1 MFIFQTEVE
10 MWPFEELPST
20 EGPFTNDVTS
30 EEFSLIEFF
39 KPLFYFLGIRNW
51 VAMEMMIVIILGG
64 LFLLFAIIL
73 IYILFICC
81 NPNQD
86 GGQNE
91 QGEFQLPSNDMTDCV
106 ENANNTDIAIE
117 IDTPKF
123 PNLVT
128 LRPKKEKFETQ
139 SETGLRRATFY
150 RAGGSSTES
159 VFFSGSRKRL
169 SVELSDLGQKMGIL
183 QNRLSILGDL
193 KNKWDSNISVQ
204 T

>member
-20 EGPFTNDVTS
+20 EGPFTNDVMS

-51 VAMEMMIVIILGG
+51 VAMEMMIVITLGG

-81 NPNQD
+81 NPKEE

-91 QGEFQLPSNDMTDCV
+91 QGELQSPSSDMTSFV
-106 ENANNTDIAIE
+106 EDANNVDTVIE
-117 IDTPKF
+117 IDTPQF
-123 PNLVT
+123 PNFVT
-128 LRPKKEKFETQ
+128 FRPKKEKFETK

-204 T
+204 A

>member
-1 MFIFQTEVE
+1 M
-10 MWPFEELPST
+10 
-20 EGPFTNDVTS
+20 
-30 EEFSLIEFF
+30 IEFF

-81 NPNQD
+81 SPKEE

-91 QGEFQLPSNDMTDCV
+91 QGELQSPSSDMTSFV
-106 ENANNTDIAIE
+106 EDANNVDTVIE
-117 IDTPKF
+117 IDTPQF

-128 LRPKKEKFETQ
+128 FRPKKEKFETQ

-204 T
+204 A

>member
-20 EGPFTNDVTS
+20 EGPFTNDVIP

-81 NPNQD
+81 NFNEE

-91 QGEFQLPSNDMTDCV
+91 QRELQPPSGDVTNFV
-106 ENANNTDIAIE
+106 ENANNVDTVIE
-117 IDTPKF
+117 IDTPQF